1 MSTSL
6 GIAVC
11 RSSGHNPVSHL
22 LGCQRCFVN
31 LGPTREVPQIGLS
44 DHAVSFDSCSDVKR
58 CPLKSKI
65 QLNCVGGELYE
76 MRAERLLGGRD
87 PVQPQV
93 FGGRFRIL
101 DLRVEGLSGTH

>member
-1 MSTSL
+1 
-6 GIAVC
+6 
-11 RSSGHNPVSHL
+11 
-22 LGCQRCFVN
+22 
-31 LGPTREVPQIGLS
+31 
-44 DHAVSFDSCSDVKR
+44 VKR